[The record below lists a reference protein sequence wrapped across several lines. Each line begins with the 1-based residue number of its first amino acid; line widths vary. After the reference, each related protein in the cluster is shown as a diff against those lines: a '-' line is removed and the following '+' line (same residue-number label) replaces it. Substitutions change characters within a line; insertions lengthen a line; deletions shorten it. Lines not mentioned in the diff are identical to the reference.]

1 MTLIHSKRK
10 RKKGLW
16 AEDSTTTEICNNSVQ
31 FSSVAQSCLT
41 LRSHGLQH
49 TRLPCPSPTPR
60 ACSNSC
66 PSSHWCFSSHLQSLP
81 ASKSFPMSQLFAS
94 GSQSIGASA
103 SASVLPINIQD
114 CCVFFFLLVW
124 SPCSPRDS
132 QESSTTPQFKSIDSL
147 ILSFLYGPTLTS
159 IHDYWKNHS
168 FDQID
173 FVSKVLSL
181 LFSMLSRLVIAFPPW
196 RKRVL
201 ISWLWSPSAVILEP
215 KKINP
220 VIVSIVSPSVYHEMM
235 GWMPES

>member
-114 CCVFFFLLVW
+114 CCVFFFYWFDLLAV
-124 SPCSPRDS
+124 
-132 QESSTTPQFKSIDSL
+132 L
-147 ILSFLYGPTLTS
+147 GTL
-159 IHDYWKNHS
+159 K
-168 FDQID
+168 
-173 FVSKVLSL
+173 SL
-181 LFSMLSRLVIAFPPW
+181 LQHHSSKASILWYSAFFMVQLSHPYMTTGKTIALT
-196 RKRVL
+196 K
-201 ISWLWSPSAVILEP
+201 
-215 KKINP
+215 
-220 VIVSIVSPSVYHEMM
+220 
-235 GWMPES
+235 